1 MNFNLHSFS
10 QLYGVID
17 YEWWKKKKKI
27 YIYIYIKVIHNN
39 YNMSHQIIVKINIR
53 L

>member
-10 QLYGVID
+10 QLHGVID
-17 YEWWKKKKKI
+17 YEWWKKKKKN
-27 YIYIYIKVIHNN
+27 IKVIHNN